1 MEAIRSHL
9 SNLQKKID
17 ECMGQVQKQ
26 MNRGKECA
34 VNQEDLVDA
43 LQFAFPNSSLN
54 RDKQRDY
61 VKALLGFSSFVKH
74 ERSKDD
80 VQ

>member
-1 MEAIRSHL
+1 MEAIRSQL

-26 MNRGKECA
+26 MNRGKECD

-43 LQFAFPNSSLN
+43 L
-54 RDKQRDY
+54 
-61 VKALLGFSSFVKH
+61 
-74 ERSKDD
+74 
-80 VQ
+80 

>member
-43 LQFAFPNSSLN
+43 L
-54 RDKQRDY
+54 
-61 VKALLGFSSFVKH
+61 
-74 ERSKDD
+74 
-80 VQ
+80 